1 YIGTLKTLKKRFRR
15 VWPHKH
21 PAEILLLHD
30 NARPHTSPRTR
41 EEITKLGWT
50 VLPHPPYSPDLAP
63 SDFHLFGP
71 LKDAIR
77 GTRFEDD
84 ESVIQAVRTWLLER
98 LSLKLTVIQRPKIF
112 RCFIKPESAAVATRS
127 EAWTSRAWPLGPWVR
142 VPLKAWMFV
151 RVSSFSLVDRRRT
164 INDLCDIALCD
175 FFLFPKMK
183 IQLKGWR
190 FETIEE
196 IQAESQMVLDRL
208 TKKDF
213 QGCFQAW
220 QRRWD
225 RCVHSQGNYFE
236 GDG

>member
-1 YIGTLKTLKKRFRR
+1 VILVDVMPRGATINSDAYIRTLKTLKKRFRR

-84 ESVIQAVRTWLLER
+84 ESVIQAVRTWLRAQDKSWYRQGMHALVSR
-98 LSLKLTVIQRPKIF
+98 WRK
-112 RCFIKPESAAVATRS
+112 AVQ
-127 EAWTSRAWPLGPWVR
+127 
-142 VPLKAWMFV
+142 
-151 RVSSFSLVDRRRT
+151 VD
-164 INDLCDIALCD
+164 
-175 FFLFPKMK
+175 
-183 IQLKGWR
+183 
-190 FETIEE
+190 
-196 IQAESQMVLDRL
+196 
-208 TKKDF
+208 
-213 QGCFQAW
+213 
-220 QRRWD
+220 
-225 RCVHSQGNYFE
+225 
-236 GDG
+236 GDYVEK